1 MEPSPPLPHSL
12 GARGPCQPGATGM
25 ANIVVFP
32 FLIMA
37 IEAAVERLTC
47 PARLTLPTSR
57 KGLPMSSLT
66 LCDIA
71 KKLKKID
78 FCMMATRAS
87 SGAIANRPMSN
98 NGDVE
103 YDGDSWF
110 FSFEETHKV
119 SEIIRDPQVA
129 LAFAEPAQPPG
140 QARDLHLDRGRCDPH
155 SRQGAVSRA
164 LGRRSGALVCA
175 GRRDTG
181 SCPDQGP
188 WRPHSILGRRG
199 QRRHTRLRLNENPD
213 R

>member
-87 SGAIANRPMSN
+87 SGAIAKRPMSN

-129 LAFAEPAQPPG
+129 LAFAEPPSLLGKPGIFISIEGAATLIRDKGQFQEHWVADLERWFAQGVETPG
-140 QARDLHLDRGRCDPH
+140 LVLIKVHGDRIQYWDGEDNGVIH
-155 SRQGAVSRA
+155 A
-164 LGRRSGALVCA
+164 LG
-175 GRRDTG
+175 
-181 SCPDQGP
+181 
-188 WRPHSILGRRG
+188 
-199 QRRHTRLRLNENPD
+199 
-213 R
+213 